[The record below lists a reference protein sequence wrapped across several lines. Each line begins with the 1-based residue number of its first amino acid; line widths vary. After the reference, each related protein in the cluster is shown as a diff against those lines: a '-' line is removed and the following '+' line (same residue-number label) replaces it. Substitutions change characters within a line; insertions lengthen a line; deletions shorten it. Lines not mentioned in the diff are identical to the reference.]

1 MVKLVKESLFES
13 LTLSDGDFNLI
24 LKKLEYTY
32 KSKNGEI
39 IQKLK
44 NKEQLSDDE
53 LTKLIKKF
61 EYTFRK
67 SDPDIIKRI
76 KDHLGLETSNIAYSN
91 LKAKQKRDQK
101 NKDKE

>member
-1 MVKLVKESLFES
+1 
-13 LTLSDGDFNLI
+13 LI

-32 KSKNGEI
+32 KSKNDEI
-39 IQKLK
+39 VQKIK

-91 LKAKQKRDQK
+91 LKTKQKRDEK